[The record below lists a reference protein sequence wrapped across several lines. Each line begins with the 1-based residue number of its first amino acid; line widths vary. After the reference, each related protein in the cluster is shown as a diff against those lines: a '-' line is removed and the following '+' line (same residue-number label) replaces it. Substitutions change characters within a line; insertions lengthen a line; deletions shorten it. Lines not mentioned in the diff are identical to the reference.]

1 MVAQSEYVAQIVN
14 VKYILY
20 MVLAVILVAAATIV
34 IMTMLVSQRIFQP
47 FHTMVGNLKQL
58 PMTEE
63 MEEERDEVVFL
74 EHFYEGI
81 STNLRTLNDRKE
93 NDFIVKNL
101 LLGNQGKEIKLL
113 MQQKEILA
121 EDAVYYI
128 RDFEYPA

>member
-1 MVAQSEYVAQIVN
+1 MGLS
-14 VKYILY
+14 
-20 MVLAVILVAAATIV
+20 
-34 IMTMLVSQRIFQP
+34 
-47 FHTMVGNLKQL
+47 
-58 PMTEE
+58 EE

-121 EDAVYYI
+121 EDAPYYMLLVLMLTVVYSSRYLRKKTPSSPI
-128 RDFEYPA
+128 L

>member
-1 MVAQSEYVAQIVN
+1 
-14 VKYILY
+14 
-20 MVLAVILVAAATIV
+20 
-34 IMTMLVSQRIFQP
+34 MLCTGDNLSLFSCVSLFQP
-47 FHTMVGNLKQL
+47 FHIMVGNLKQS
-58 PMTEE
+58 PMMEE
-63 MEEERDEVVFL
+63 MEKERDEVVFL

-93 NDFIVKNL
+93 NNFIVKNL
-101 LLGNQGKEIKLL
+101 LLGNQGKEIKQL